1 MSKRATIVLLVG
13 INLVLLATL
22 IIGNYQL
29 PAAYGQAAP
38 LAQNYLMV
46 AGEVRDGQDVLYVID
61 LASRRLHAFIT
72 NRTQNDRRIFHA
84 GVRDLQREFRAGKGG
99 R

>member
-1 MSKRATIVLLVG
+1 MSSMLQTFWM
-13 INLVLLATL
+13 N
-22 IIGNYQL
+22 
-29 PAAYGQAAP
+29 
-38 LAQNYLMV
+38 
-46 AGEVRDGQDVLYVID
+46 
-61 LASRRLHAFIT
+61 LASGIWIGKRDEFIT